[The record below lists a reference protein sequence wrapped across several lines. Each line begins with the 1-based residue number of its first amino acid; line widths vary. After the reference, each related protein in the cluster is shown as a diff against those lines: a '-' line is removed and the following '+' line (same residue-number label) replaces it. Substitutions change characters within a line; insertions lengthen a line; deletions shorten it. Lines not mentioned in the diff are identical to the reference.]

1 MVFKGEDLFMSF
13 GVMGGSVQPQQQVQ
27 VFLNVVAF
35 GMNIQQ
41 AFEVPRINHDGG
53 LRVTT
58 EPGIDERVLIR
69 LEALGHVLTRR
80 TTIGGVGGGQ
90 GILFDAATGVM
101 MGGSTPHKDGA
112 AVAW

>member
-1 MVFKGEDLFMSF
+1 MAFKGEDLFMSF
-13 GVMGGSVQPQQQVQ
+13 GVMGGSVQPQQHVQ

-58 EPGIDERVLIR
+58 EPGIDERVLTR

-90 GILFDAATGVM
+90 GILFDISAPLVCATS
-101 MGGSTPHKDGA
+101 GGCR
-112 AVAW
+112 